1 MWPKITA
8 TMGAAIIAL
17 LTFIR
22 IRSKKIDRLE
32 RNDAVHEKLDDIRE
46 VEKIEFVEVLKKE
59 EAKVNESIEKN
70 KSSSR
75 RDRAKRL

>member
-8 TMGAAIIAL
+8 AMGAAIIAL